1 MNDLRDAIARIHD
14 AMTRGRRF
22 LAHDIWRI
30 GMPGE
35 QIPDGFI
42 IAQIRVLILLGQSMV
57 KDALLLRAAA
67 LTFTTMLS
75 LVPMLAA
82 IFYIVHVFEFE
93 EDVYRFIAEQVFQ
106 DVAQVADAPP
116 ADAPL
121 INDAL
126 VDPPQSDSAGPVAS
140 PDADPA
146 AEPAPAY
153 VDPVEYLIEFGRRGS
168 SPRAL
173 GLWGVIFVVGA
184 VFGLMSNIES
194 SFNRIWGIT
203 QSRSY
208 YRMLTDYLFVLILLP
223 VVAFGMLSATAISPM
238 LGISQQGLAAAIG
251 AGKLILVCLAFS
263 ALYFFVPNTR
273 VRFRYAL
280 LGGIVAGALWSLAS
294 WGYIRFQFG
303 LANYTLLYSTFAQFP
318 VLLMWI
324 YVSWIIL
331 LFGAEL
337 AFAYQNVKT
346 YAMERLA
353 ESASY
358 AYREATAVRAML
370 EIARRFDAGLPGFVA
385 EEAAERWPVPTRLL
399 NDTLAHLED
408 AALVRRSGADPVEFL
423 PARPLQRITLG
434 DVVHALRSYGR
445 DPAPLEDDAAFRP
458 LLEITAQHD
467 ADLYDQSL
475 DQLLRDDRIAAIL
488 PDPA

>member
-1 MNDLRDAIARIHD
+1 MNDLRDAVARIHD
-14 AMTRGRRF
+14 AMARGRRF

-35 QIPDGFI
+35 HIPDGFI

-75 LVPMLAA
+75 LVPMLAV

-93 EDVYRFIAEQVFQ
+93 EDVYRFIAQQVFQ
-106 DVAQVADAPP
+106 DVAQVAEAPPPDVPLAQAPLTDAPAAPP
-116 ADAPL
+116 AD
-121 INDAL
+121 
-126 VDPPQSDSAGPVAS
+126 
-140 PDADPA
+140 
-146 AEPAPAY
+146 PAPAY

-168 SPRAL
+168 SPRTL

-223 VVAFGMLSATAISPM
+223 VVAFGMLSATAISPI
-238 LGISQQGLAAAIG
+238 LGISRQGLAAAIG

-303 LANYTLLYSTFAQFP
+303 LSNYTLLYSTFAQFP

-324 YVSWIIL
+324 YLSWIIL

-358 AYREATAVRAML
+358 AYREATAIRAML

-423 PARPLQRITLG
+423 PARPPQRITLG
-434 DVVHALRSYGR
+434 DVVHALRSHGR
-445 DPAPLEDDAAFRP
+445 DPAPLEDDAVFRR
-458 LLEITAQHD
+458 LLEITAQHN
-467 ADLYDQSL
+467 ADLYDQTL

>member
-116 ADAPL
+116 PDGPLAHAPLADAP
-121 INDAL
+121 
-126 VDPPQSDSAGPVAS
+126 PPAS
-140 PDADPA
+140 SPADPD

-153 VDPVEYLIEFGRRGS
+153 IDPVEYLIEFGRRGS

-203 QSRSY
+203 RSRSY
-208 YRMLTDYLFVLILLP
+208 YRMLTDYLFLLILLP
-223 VVAFGMLSATAISPM
+223 VVAFGMLSATAIPPM

-263 ALYFFVPNTR
+263 ALYFFVPNTH
-273 VRFRYAL
+273 VHFRYAL

-294 WGYIRFQFG
+294 WGYIRFQLG

-358 AYREATAVRAML
+358 AYREATAIRAML

-385 EEAAERWPVPTRLL
+385 DEAAERWPVPTRLL

-445 DPAPLEDDAAFRP
+445 DPSPLQDDDAFRA
-458 LLEITAQHD
+458 LIEIAARHD